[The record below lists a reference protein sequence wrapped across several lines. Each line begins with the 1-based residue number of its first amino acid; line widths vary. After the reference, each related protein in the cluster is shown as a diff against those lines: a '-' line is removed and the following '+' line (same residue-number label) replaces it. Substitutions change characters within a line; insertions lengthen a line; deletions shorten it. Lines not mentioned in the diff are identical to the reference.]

1 MNDPERGDKTEGE
14 RYPMQRLSSIGG
26 TTSGWRSTL
35 ETGRDTGHSLGN
47 FIVGSLVAGG
57 VFALIIFLVTR

>member
-1 MNDPERGDKTEGE
+1 
-14 RYPMQRLSSIGG
+14 MQRLSSIGG

-47 FIVGSLVAGG
+47 FIIGSVVAGG